1 MRCSAIRNSNFAGLR
16 WHRSHRL
23 STGQSGH
30 SQDPIVQRIAHPTDR
45 LRPANRYRPRPELG
59 APKSGGDSQ
68 IGLYRASARV
78 WRTSGRS
85 GVTMPIYA
93 SAGRLNNWSQRTVSR
108 QKLPEFD
115 AATDSSSASRGCGP
129 TKCIRHLS
137 HRRWTLETL
146 GAMSDTPIQ
155 AARMGSL
162 IPRTQPRTGAAS
174 PLHET

>member
-1 MRCSAIRNSNFAGLR
+1 MAQVTSAVNRSIRSQPG
-16 WHRSHRL
+16 SHR
-23 STGQSGH
+23 
-30 SQDPIVQRIAHPTDR
+30 PTDR
-45 LRPANRYRPRPELG
+45 PPDGSASASEPLSSAPGAFG
-59 APKSGGDSQ
+59 APTSGGDFQ
-68 IGLYRASARV
+68 IGLCRANARE

-93 SAGRLNNWSQRTVSR
+93 SADRLNNWSQPTVSC

-115 AATDSSSASRGCGP
+115 ASTDSSSASRGCGP

-162 IPRTQPRTGAAS
+162 IPRTQLRTGAAS